1 MSIEVC
7 DALTITGRDI
17 ADASGGSAATDF
29 TTTLSEDT
37 LTFVS
42 SQQSAGAA
50 EEVPQAQKWVYCVRT
65 GNTNPKLDYAEQFES
80 WDTNQGWYG
89 VGSNTAVH
97 PSNKSVVAVG
107 DYTVYPIANGS
118 DVEPL
123 SFVFV
128 KGVEELGSITG
139 TIKHTLNFG
148 EDGVEKYAQYGKSID
163 YKGDYLAV
171 SNGGTGTPGELQY
184 IVSTYKVAEDTSGSD
199 PELVVSPA
207 GYKYYNTSTPPN
219 PSGENG
225 GDGLEV
231 RVSDDGEYVSYLR
244 GRFSSAPG
252 TPDAQPLFSIFKTR
266 PDFNEMQN
274 IIVDKKFPECLGTSF
289 AENISDFHHID
300 GNLYIFACIIQQL
313 VGGLEVDNI
322 IYYTINTSTNKV
334 SSPKFITFDN
344 DVSSGFLKD
353 LRLSNTTAAEAN
365 VALSVT
371 DNFNGTV
378 KTLYLQAS

>member
-1 MSIEVC
+1 MFPVNKYRRS
-7 DALTITGRDI
+7 RK
-17 ADASGGSAATDF
+17 GS
-29 TTTLSEDT
+29 
-37 LTFVS
+37 
-42 SQQSAGAA
+42 
-50 EEVPQAQKWVYCVRT
+50 PQAQKWVYCVRT

-107 DYTVYPIANGS
+107 DYTVYPIVNGPN
-118 DVEPL
+118 VEPL

-128 KGVEELGSITG
+128 KGVEESDNITA
-139 TIKHTLNFG
+139 TITRTLNFG
-148 EDGVEKYAQYGKSID
+148 EDGVDKYREYGRSID

-184 IVSTYKVAEDTSGSD
+184 IVQTYKVEEDTSGSD
-199 PELVVSPA
+199 PELVVSQA

-244 GRFSSAPG
+244 GRYSQNFEANV
-252 TPDAQPLFSIFKTR
+252 QPLFSIFKTR
-266 PDFNEMQN
+266 SDFNEMQN
-274 IIVDKKFPECLGTSF
+274 IIVDEEFPLCIGTSSF
-289 AENISDFHHID
+289 AQNISDFHHID
-300 GNLYIFACIIQQL
+300 GNLYIFACIIQQSADL
-313 VGGLEVDNI
+313 FEVDYI
-322 IYYTINTSTNKV
+322 IYYTINTSTKKV

-344 DVSSGFLKD
+344 GAGTGTLKD
-353 LRLSNTTAAEAN
+353 LKLSNTTEAEAN
-365 VALSVT
+365 VALSVSDTT
-371 DNFNGTV
+371 DSTV
-378 KTLYLQAS
+378 KTFYLQAS